1 MGHDGTEEVVLLT
14 RDGQPCGTAPK
25 HTVHSEQ
32 TPLHLGFSCH
42 VLNSSGQILLTRRA
56 LDKRTWPG
64 VWTNSFCG
72 HPAPGETVEDAV
84 RRHARHELGLE
95 VEGLEIVLPD
105 FRYRATDASG
115 VVEHEIC
122 PVVRAATHAGPRPN
136 PDEVAELTW
145 TTPERLRAAV
155 AAVPQVF
162 SPWLVEQVAQMD
174 LYQEGGARGVSSASG
189 GTP

>member
-1 MGHDGTEEVVLLT
+1 MGDERPDEVVLLT
-14 RDGQPCGTAPK
+14 RDGHPCGAAPK

-42 VLNSSGQILLTRRA
+42 VLTSSGQILLTRRA
-56 LDKRTWPG
+56 LHKRTWPG

-72 HPAPGETVEDAV
+72 HPAPEEAVEDAV
-84 RRHARHELGLE
+84 RRHARHELGLT
-95 VEGLEIVLPD
+95 VDGLEVVLPD

-122 PVVRAATHAGPRPN
+122 PVVRATTNADPRPN

-155 AAVPQVF
+155 EAVPQVF

-174 LYQEGGARGVSSASG
+174 LYQAGGAGAVPSTSG
-189 GTP
+189 GAP